1 MQVKVQLS
9 VPQYVF
15 TNKQKIVN
23 LSNSAKK
30 KKKKYKSCPIDS
42 IQVTFSEHKHDK
54 ESYMAHLLKP
64 EVNRS
69 LHFRSFGEIWL
80 LSAIVNHVLERE
92 TP

>member
-1 MQVKVQLS
+1 MFLQK
-9 VPQYVF
+9 
-15 TNKQKIVN
+15 NKIKKIVN
-23 LSNSAKK
+23 LSNSG
-30 KKKKYKSCPIDS
+30 KKKYKSCPIDS

-54 ESYMAHLLKP
+54 ESCMAHLLKP